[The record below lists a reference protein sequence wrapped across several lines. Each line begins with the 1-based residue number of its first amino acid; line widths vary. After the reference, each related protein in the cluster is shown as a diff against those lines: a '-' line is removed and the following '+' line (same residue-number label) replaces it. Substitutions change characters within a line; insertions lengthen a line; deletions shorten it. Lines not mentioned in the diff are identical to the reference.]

1 MGGGYS
7 MGRST
12 QAASSSKALLEVAEA
27 FRLAGRLDEAR
38 RNFLEAAT
46 LAEEDGDKQSL
57 VLAALG
63 AGGLW
68 VHEHRDVVERARVQA
83 LWERALDMV
92 EPGSLDEARL
102 VVRTTAEGVYSGEP
116 IEPVVTALEVV
127 RGFGVDR
134 AVAEALST
142 LHHVMLGPEHAEER
156 LELTG
161 ELITSAARANDPLLA
176 LMGLCW
182 RTIDLFLLGEP
193 RARQS
198 LTELRER
205 SAAADCAA
213 LTFVTEVLDAMTLA
227 RAGKLAEAEQAA
239 ELAFTRGTSAGDPDA
254 PAYYGAMM
262 ASLRWWQGRAA
273 EMIDVVRSITASP
286 RLGLN
291 DHAYVAADGV
301 LSATVGDQDAAEEAL
316 ARLNGIGFG
325 NLPRSSTWLTTQLLA
340 IQTAYLLGDAE
351 TATAAAEQLRPY
363 ATLPVMPSLAVVCL
377 GSAEYGLGL
386 SAALTGE
393 LDDAVSHLQSALR
406 VDRRLGSRP
415 MATLTE
421 HALSEALMARAAPGD
436 AELAG
441 DLEQRARDRAQGMG
455 LVLPERPSWLRS
467 RRRRSG
473 SKTTDHAVIDRVE
486 GGRWRIDVGGRCT
499 LFDDRVGMSYL
510 AQLVEKPGQDVDVFA
525 LMANGRLP
533 SEPEQPILDDEAL
546 RQYRERVRE
555 LQSRVERGAASTK
568 QSERYRTELQTLTE
582 GLRTV
587 TRLGGRSR
595 SFAGSHERAR
605 TAVRK
610 ALVRAIDVIAC
621 TEPSLGGHLVESI
634 STGASCRY
642 TPDPRWSVTVG
653 ETSTSKM
660 RD

>member
-1 MGGGYS
+1 MGEVT
-7 MGRST
+7 R
-12 QAASSSKALLEVAEA
+12 AASSPKALLGVAETC
-27 FRLAGRLDEAR
+27 RQAGRLAEAR
-38 RNFLEAAT
+38 QRFLDAAT
-46 LAEEDGDKQSL
+46 AADESGDKQSL
-57 VLAALG
+57 VVAALG

-83 LWERALDMV
+83 LWERALEMA

-116 IEPVVTALEVV
+116 IEPVVAALEVV
-127 RGFGVDR
+127 RAFGVDR

-142 LHHVMLGPEHAEER
+142 LHHVMLGPEHADER
-156 LELTG
+156 MALAG

-182 RTIDLFLLGEP
+182 RTVDLFLLGEP

-205 SAAADCAA
+205 SATADCAA
-213 LTFVTEVLDAMTLA
+213 LTFVTEVLDAMMLA
-227 RAGKLAEAEQAA
+227 RAGKLQEAEQAA
-239 ELAFTRGTSAGDPDA
+239 GMAFERGTSAGDPDA

-262 ASLRWWQGRAA
+262 AALRWWQGRAA
-273 EMIDVVRSITASP
+273 EMLDVVRSMTASP

-301 LSATVGDQDAAEEAL
+301 LSATVGDLDAAEEAL
-316 ARLNGIGFG
+316 GRLNAIGLG
-325 NLPRSSTWLTTQLLA
+325 NLPRSSTWLTAQLLV

-351 TATAAAEQLRPY
+351 TAAAAAEQLRPY
-363 ATLPVMPSLAVVCL
+363 AKLPVMPSLAVVCL

-386 SAALTGE
+386 AAMLTGE
-393 LDDAVSHLQSALR
+393 LDDAVTHLQSALR

-421 HALSEALMARAAPGD
+421 HAVAEALTARAAPGD
-436 AELAG
+436 AELAN
-441 DLEQRARDRAQGMG
+441 DLEHRAQERAQGIG
-455 LVLPERPSWLRS
+455 LILPDCPLWLRS
-467 RRRRSG
+467 RRRQSG
-473 SKTTDHAVIDRVE
+473 SRPTRCAVIDRVE
-486 GGRWRIDVGGRCT
+486 GGRWRIEVDGRST
-499 LFDDRVGMSYL
+499 LFADRVGMSYL
-510 AQLVEKPGQDVDVFA
+510 AQLVGKPRQEVDVFA
-525 LMANGRLP
+525 LVANGRLP
-533 SEPEQPILDDEAL
+533 REPDEPILDDEAL
-546 RQYRERVRE
+546 RQYRQRVRE
-555 LQSRVERGAASTK
+555 LRSLLERGTASREE
-568 QSERYRTELQTLTE
+568 SERYRTELQTLTE

-595 SFAGSHERAR
+595 SFVGSHERAR

-610 ALVRAIDVIAC
+610 ALVRAVDVIAGA
-621 TEPSLGGHLVESI
+621 EPGLGDHFVKAI

-642 TPDPRWSVTVG
+642 TPDPRWSVTIG
-653 ETSTSKM
+653 DKPS
-660 RD
+660 